1 MPYSGS
7 QVDEQVVK
15 MSFDNSNFDK
25 NINDSIKILNNLDIK
40 LGELNKNNFSSL
52 TTNIDSLTRTFSVKG
67 QIMLGVLTKLGNKIY
82 DLGNRAFN
90 KLTQGI
96 RDGMGEYNTIIDS
109 TEAIYQNVKQSGNR
123 LQDVNNALDELNDYA
138 DKTIYNF
145 GQMTRMIGM
154 FSSAGVGLK
163 SSVSTIKGLANSSAL
178 VGANMQKAQMAW
190 NAVSRAMS
198 SGKFTNVTWRSLE
211 LSGIAGKQFN
221 KVITEVARTMKVKG
235 KQTGKDID
243 GMIKKWG
250 SLRES
255 LREGWLTKDVF
266 TQAMD
271 IMSGALSDADL
282 KRKGYTKKQI
292 RELRE
297 IANAAEEAATR
308 VKTFK
313 QLMETVG
320 EAIGSGWA
328 QSFRILIGDLEEAK
342 KLYTRISNVISD
354 FIDNN
359 AEIRNRLFTQIVNG
373 KDRDINGQWKTG
385 RDNFRQIIENMM
397 AIVKTFLKS
406 VKTGFIN
413 IFPIERISSAA
424 RRVLDIVQKFT
435 RALVLNQEEINSKD
449 GIVNWDT
456 SNIDKISDA
465 VKNLIRFFRGLA
477 AAVDIAWMAI
487 SQPIKVIVK
496 RIPFLNNFF
505 TNTNSSLIGILN
517 KLGAFGDK
525 ITIFQNAIKQTNF
538 FGKAL
543 EILLDNIDELGKKY
557 PVIGAVVWAFRSLKK
572 VINDTKDNIKKL
584 NIKPI
589 STAFGIF
596 KFIVTAIWRG
606 LNAIFN
612 LIQKASKKINLSWID
627 EPRKK
632 ISNVIKL
639 FSDYGKGL
647 IEFED
652 IANKVK
658 DFFVKTF
665 LNVKENTS
673 NFFSG
678 VSKKA
683 ESAKRVL
690 TDSFNSA
697 KESIKG
703 FSEKVKNGASDL
715 KQQFKNIE
723 IAGGNAGDKVKAVW
737 DKVKSFFGSISDFF
751 DYLNK
756 NSDNTVDGI
765 IKKIALIAGAVAAAA
780 ITISSISKTF
790 GKLRVLSNLSTL
802 LKSGVDVIKTYQ
814 RELQTKT
821 ILNIAIAI
829 GILAGAL
836 VAMSFVPYDKM
847 ENGLVMFASFMATIA
862 LTLVPLINS
871 IALLNQ
877 AIANRKNVTNAQA
890 FFKMFGDFGK
900 KIAKGINQKAFGRA
914 CIYFAISIGIII
926 GAIVLLR
933 KNFENL
939 DDIEKPLNVIIQ
951 LMISMGVVIGGIS
964 IALTI
969 LSKSIRKTKAVVN
982 IFSGFFQLAGVAHII
997 IAISLAI
1004 ALLSQSIIALAKT
1017 DPDKTLGSVGLIGS
1031 LVALLGLVVIA
1042 SSLIISQS
1050 KNFGKLKDLSLVLVA
1065 AASSLGIVILSF
1077 SALMSLIGDEKSDKW
1092 KISIGVF
1099 TAVIGQ
1105 FTAMCAVLL
1114 GLSKKVGGRAEYWNQ
1129 LNKFLVIIT
1138 ACMATLAAGLYLLSF
1153 SGKIDDSVVSVI
1165 KTLTIAASAIMVII
1179 GWLTAISDVSFST
1192 SFLKVIQ
1199 GITYAVSAFAA
1210 AIGILAIGLTALV
1223 NAVDSI
1229 DVKSSESKNATNSFI
1244 EKIEYVAKVIKD
1256 SIPAL
1261 KNLFYSVG
1269 KAAAEVFSSF
1279 TIGFLEKIIEI
1290 GDQYANIIDK
1300 IINLIIDIVGK
1311 IATVLYSRK
1320 EELLNIFNKVADLIV
1335 SLFTNALNQAFRRG
1349 SSETP
1354 IKESTVSKFLGIGA
1368 IFTTFTALASKLNTL
1383 HTFIKNNAKTTADVL
1398 NKINNK
1404 LIKSTSETNR
1414 ITAGQYAAM
1423 SVAVVTALKAT
1434 SLAAKGLRQLAGKES
1449 AYYRDDIKNDWD
1461 ALVAFF
1467 TDSEY
1472 RAQTLIYSMALLGR
1486 VIINIFK
1493 TIGMTIAGPFYTLF
1507 RLIMKAVS
1515 IIPGTIAD
1523 IAKGIGDLI
1532 SNITGKATPAIDEFA
1547 KKFEKFSTDIY
1558 NFSPLGSWKDYKKS
1572 AYGGWSELLDFQ
1584 IGTVKKAASEVG
1596 TESGTIM
1603 MNSFANAASA
1613 ETPEV
1618 VQGISSSLWKS
1629 SRGEIDKFGKYINGM
1644 VSPLLNNAKKSV
1656 LNGTKEVTKGIA
1668 DGAVKGINEN
1678 KGRIAKAL
1686 WKTGEE
1692 GKEVLNK
1699 VWDRHSPSKVT
1710 EALYKD
1716 VVMGGVVGIEKNKG
1730 KLSKAQQQMLN
1741 AQLEIAKDGTKALQ
1755 AVYQALD
1762 IKYSTDRIV
1771 NPKIEITD
1779 NDDGT
1784 KKKVLLNEQYLDI
1797 IKEQSKEFEGKTRRE
1812 AVYQLQQSAIA
1823 KGLVYDATQAKNVI
1837 DALLSRSS
1845 DSTKVTVES
1854 IQTVLEETTASVED
1868 IVGKERAAQQ
1878 LVITDTMNDYNELM
1892 NLANEHMDELVG
1904 KKKEEVQEYLYQE
1917 ALKRGMSE
1925 ETAKAMSKAAT
1936 EELFK
1941 EKTKGEAITKEE
1953 LVNRIDTYK
1962 KQYQIFCETEQAK
1975 TDFLTKMAK
1984 ARAAIEESEYLKMQQ
1999 KLKTGQ
2005 ITYSEYSAWAHTEA
2019 GSKAIKD
2026 YKEAI
2031 SSYDKAEKAYI
2042 RTINEQRNDIVN
2054 KGLKTDDA
2062 LKKAEEDAKKVLNES
2077 QSAQRGTYTSLLGQ
2091 IKDLLGIKA
2100 PDLNLGPWKLPKT
2113 SSPNNLKDDKAVKAA
2128 EDTKKKLEANRADLT
2143 PTFDLDKLASDAN
2156 KANGIV
2162 MSSLM
2167 AAQNA
2172 SIGDY
2177 INKDSELNPFMK
2189 DRWQNVYNFTQNN
2202 YSPKALSRIDIYRQ
2216 TQRQLSM
2223 SRGF

>member
-1 MPYSGS
+1 MPRS

-15 MSFDNSNFDK
+15 MSFDNSNFDG
-25 NINDSIKILNNLDIK
+25 NINDSIIALNKLDEK
-40 LGELNKNNFSSL
+40 LFNLNKNNFESL
-52 TTNIDSLTRTFSVKG
+52 TKSVNSLTNTFSIKG
-67 QIMLGVLTKLGNKIY
+67 QIMFGVLTRLGTKIY
-82 DLGNRAFN
+82 DISNKAFRTLF
-90 KLTQGI
+90 KGI
-96 RDGMGEYNTIIDS
+96 KDGIGEYNTIIDS
-109 TEAIYQNVKQSGNR
+109 TEAIYQNVKQSGNS

-163 SSVSTIKGLANSSAL
+163 SSVSTIKGLANSAAL

-198 SGKFTNVTWRSLE
+198 SGRFTNVTWRSLE

-221 KVITEVARTMKVKG
+221 KVITEVARNMKVKG

-255 LREGWLTKDVF
+255 LREGWLDKRVF
-266 TQAMD
+266 TEAMD
-271 IMSGALSDADL
+271 IMSGALDREAL
-282 KRKGYTKKQI
+282 KQKKYTKKQI
-292 RELRE
+292 DQLLE
-297 IANAAEEAATR
+297 IAKAAEEAATR
-308 VKTFK
+308 VKTFR

-342 KLYTRISNVISD
+342 RLYTRISNVISD

-373 KDRDINGQWKTG
+373 KDRDINGKWKTG

-397 AIVKTFLKS
+397 ATVKTFLKS
-406 VKTGFIN
+406 VKTGFLN
-413 IFPIERISSAA
+413 IFPIERISVAA
-424 RRVLDIVQKFT
+424 RKVLDIIQKFT

-456 SNIDKISDA
+456 SNIERISDA

-487 SQPIKVIVK
+487 SQPIKVIIK
-496 RIPFLNNFF
+496 RIPFLNDFF
-505 TNTNSSLIGILN
+505 TKTNSGLIGILN
-517 KLGAFGDK
+517 NLGAFGDK
-525 ITIFQNAIKQTNF
+525 IVVFQNAIKQTNF
-538 FGKAL
+538 FGAAL
-543 EILLDNIDELGKKY
+543 EILIDNIDELGKKY
-557 PVIGAVVWAFRSLKK
+557 PVIGAVTWAFRSLKK
-572 VINDTKDNIKKL
+572 AINDTKNNLKQLD
-584 NIKPI
+584 IKPI

-612 LIQKASKKINLSWID
+612 LIQKTSKKIDLSWLN
-627 EPRKK
+627 EPKKK
-632 ISNVIKL
+632 ISNIIKL

-652 IANKVK
+652 IANNVK
-658 DFFVKTF
+658 EFFVKTF
-665 LNVKENTS
+665 SNVKQNTS
-673 NFFSG
+673 TFFSS
-678 VSKKA
+678 VSEKA
-683 ESAKRVL
+683 ESARRVL
-690 TDSFNSA
+690 TDSFNNA
-697 KESIKG
+697 KNSIKD
-703 FSEKVKNGASDL
+703 FSEKVKTGAIDL

-737 DKVKSFFGSISDFF
+737 DKIKSFFGSVSDFF
-751 DYLNK
+751 DFLNK

-765 IKKIALIAGAVAAAA
+765 VKKIALIAGAVGVAAL
-780 ITISSISKTF
+780 TISHISKTF

-802 LKSGVDVIKTYQ
+802 LKSGVDVIKAYQ

-836 VAMSFVPYDKM
+836 VAMSFVPYEKM

-877 AIANRKNVTNAQA
+877 AIANRRNITNAQA

-914 CIYFAISIGIII
+914 CIYFAISIGIIV
-926 GAIVLLR
+926 GAIILLR

-951 LMISMGVVIGGIS
+951 LMVSMGVVIGGIS

-969 LSKSIRKTKAVVN
+969 LSKTIRKTKAVVN

-997 IAISLAI
+997 IAIALAI

-1031 LVALLGLVVIA
+1031 LVALLGLVAIA

-1077 SALMSLIGDEKSDKW
+1077 SALMSLIDNSDSGKW
-1092 KISIGVF
+1092 KVSIGLF
-1099 TAVIGQ
+1099 TAIIGQ

-1114 GLSKKVGGRAEYWNQ
+1114 GLSKKVGGRAEYWRQ
-1129 LNKFLVIIT
+1129 LNKFLIIIT

-1165 KTLTIAASAIMVII
+1165 KTLAVAASAIMIII

-1210 AIGILAIGLTALV
+1210 AVGLLAIGLTALV
-1223 NAVDSI
+1223 NSI
-1229 DVKSSESKNATNSFI
+1229 NSVDVKSSDSKNATNSFV
-1244 EKIEYVAKVIKD
+1244 EKIEYVATVIKNA
-1256 SIPAL
+1256 IPSL

-1269 KAAAEVFSSF
+1269 RAAAEVFSSF
-1279 TIGFLEKIIEI
+1279 TIGFFEKIIEI
-1290 GDQYANIIDK
+1290 GDQYTSVIDK
-1300 IINLIIDIVGK
+1300 VINLIIDIAGK

-1320 EELLNIFNKVADLIV
+1320 EELLSIFNKIADLVV

-1354 IKESTVSKFLGIGA
+1354 IKESTVSKFLGIGV
-1368 IFTTFTALASKLNTL
+1368 IFTTFTTFASKLNIL
-1383 HTFIKNNAKTTADVL
+1383 HTFIQNNAKRTADFL
-1398 NKINNK
+1398 NKINDK
-1404 LIKSTSETNR
+1404 LVKGSSDASRLTTGNYI
-1414 ITAGQYAAM
+1414 AM
-1423 SVAVVTALKAT
+1423 SVAVTAALKSA
-1434 SLAAKGLRQLAGKES
+1434 SLAAKGIRQLAGKES

-1472 RAQTLIYSMALLGR
+1472 RTQTLIYSMALLGR
-1486 VIINIFK
+1486 VIINVFK
-1493 TIGMTIAGPFYTLF
+1493 SVGMTISGPFYTLF

-1523 IAKGIGDLI
+1523 IAKGIGDFI

-1558 NFSPLGSWKDYKKS
+1558 NFSPLGSWKDYRNS
-1572 AYGGWSELLDFQ
+1572 AYGGWADIMDFQ
-1584 IGTVKKAASEVG
+1584 FGEVKKAAAETG
-1596 TESGTIM
+1596 TEAGTAM
-1603 MNSFANAASA
+1603 MDNFVDAANRQAPYA
-1613 ETPEV
+1613 TKD
-1618 VQGISSSLWKS
+1618 ISKSLWKS
-1629 SRGEIDKFGKYINGM
+1629 ANGELDKAGQYISGM
-1644 VSPLLNNAKKSV
+1644 ISPLLNNAKKSV
-1656 LNGTKEVTKGIA
+1656 LNGTQEITKGIA

-1678 KGRIAKAL
+1678 KGKITDAL

-1699 VWDRHSPSKVT
+1699 VWNRHSPSKVT

-1716 VVMGGVVGIEKNKG
+1716 VVMGGVVGIEKNKN
-1730 KLSKAQQQMLN
+1730 KLNKAEKQMLA
-1741 AQLEIAKDGTKALQ
+1741 AQLKIAQDGTKALQ

-1762 IKYSTDRIV
+1762 INYSTDRIV
-1771 NPKIEITD
+1771 NPKIDITD
-1779 NDDGT
+1779 YDNNT
-1784 KKKVLLNEQYLDI
+1784 KKTVILNEQYLDI

-1812 AVYQLQQSAIA
+1812 AVYQLQQAAIA

-1837 DALLSRSS
+1837 DALLTSS
-1845 DSTKVTVES
+1845 EDHTKVTANAIVD
-1854 IQTVLEETTASVED
+1854 VLDKTTASVED

-1878 LVITDTMNDYNELM
+1878 LVITDTMNDYNEVM
-1892 NLANEHMDELVG
+1892 NLANEHMDALVG

-1917 ALKRGMSE
+1917 AIKRGMAE
-1925 ETAKAMSKAAT
+1925 DTAKAMSKAAT
-1936 EELFK
+1936 DELFK
-1941 EKTKGEAITKEE
+1941 EKTKNEAITKEE
-1953 LVNRIDTYK
+1953 LVNQIDKYK
-1962 KQYQIFCETEQAK
+1962 NSYEVFCQTEQAK

-1984 ARAAIEESEYLKMQQ
+1984 ARAAIEESEYLKMQE
-1999 KLKTGQ
+1999 KLRTGQ
-2005 ITYSEYSAWAHTEA
+2005 ITASEYSAWAHSDA
-2019 GSKAIKD
+2019 GSKSISD
-2026 YKEAI
+2026 YKAAVK
-2031 SSYDKAEKAYI
+2031 SYSDAEKAYI
-2042 RTINEQRNDIVN
+2042 KTINEQRKDIVN
-2054 KGLKTDDA
+2054 SGLKSEEA
-2062 LKKAEEDAKKVLNES
+2062 LKKAEEEAKKIITAG
-2077 QSAQRGTYTSLLGQ
+2077 QSAQRGTYTSLFDKL
-2091 IKDLLGIKA
+2091 KDLLNIKA
-2100 PDLNLGPWKLPKT
+2100 PDLNLDPWKMPKT
-2113 SSPNNLKDDKAVKAA
+2113 NNGNKLKDDAVNSAK
-2128 EDTKKKLEANRADLT
+2128 DLKKDLEKNRADLT